1 MAKKILGAAALT
13 AALAGGGALGALLG
27 APTLTAAQ
35 DEGTTTT
42 APATDDSTTT
52 TPGATDDGS
61 TTTAPDSGSSAT
73 EDGAAAE
80 EDCGDG
86 VGRGGG
92 RGFGVGADLSVA
104 AEALGITEDELRDA
118 LRDGSSI
125 ATLAEERGVDVQT
138 VIDALVASA
147 TAKIDEKVAA
157 GDLDAARADELK
169 AALPERIQAL
179 VEREGGLGK
188 GGHGHGPR
196 GEPRSGSDD
205 GSSAES
211 GTEQGS

>member
-35 DEGTTTT
+35 EEGTTTT

-52 TPGATDDGS
+52 TPEATDDGS
-61 TTTAPDSGSSAT
+61 TTTTPDSGSSAT
-73 EDGAAAE
+73 EEGDTAE
-80 EDCGDG
+80 KDCGDG
-86 VGRGGG
+86 VGRPGG
-92 RGFGVGADLSVA
+92 RGVFADPTVA
-104 AEALGITEDELRDA
+104 AEALGMTEEELRDA
-118 LRDGSSI
+118 LRDGASI
-125 ATLAEERGVDVQT
+125 ASLAEERGVDLQT

-188 GGHGHGPR
+188 GGHPGRGPR
-196 GEPRSGSDD
+196 
-205 GSSAES
+205 
-211 GTEQGS
+211 